1 MKATGAWEFFCIRF
15 GCPVRGEKRAIII
28 NIYCGSEAFTVNTE
42 KRSTKMC
49 RKFFRIFVCILLVGS
64 LLVVPSFAES
74 ATVTGSRVNVRSG
87 PGTDYYPV
95 ASIERNTVV
104 DIVSRYNDA
113 WYEINY
119 NGILGFVSSA
129 YLDVTGDSSA
139 GLTVIQVPQNSAASV
154 SVPASVPASSA
165 GSIVSLTPSESV
177 GGDAFQIN
185 AMYVRFRSG
194 PGSNY
199 SIVGEYN
206 KGKEIKVVTTVGDWV
221 AGYIDGNP
229 GYVHKNYVSKGGAA
243 SDGTASRSAVS
254 GGAASAVSGI
264 VVLTPSP
271 SSTVKTDL
279 PQPNEGLVIVS
290 PMATTPPVPSSTIVV
305 LPQPD
310 SKPAAV
316 SPPPNVSADGV
327 KGYIVGTYVR
337 LRTGAGTNY
346 SIIGTYN
353 TGKELTAYANCG
365 NGWLFCSI
373 DGMEGYVNGSY
384 VYIDSNSVGNKTA
397 SIQVSDASKGIQVI
411 APEAAA
417 QNTVSASSGQKTG
430 YIIGNNVRFR
440 AGASM
445 TSQILGELFYGNQ
458 VAILGTNGEWTKVV
472 YEDSVGFVYS
482 TYVKEGAYAA
492 AEPVSSSAVT
502 VSGSV
507 SGQDIVN
514 FAGQFLGAKY
524 CWGGTSPD
532 TGFDCSGFV
541 YYVYKHF
548 GITLSRVAQDQAA
561 NGIHVDP
568 SDLRPGDI
576 LCFYS
581 GSSYIGHA
589 GIYIGGN
596 KFIHSSNSTTGVIIS
611 ELSGYY
617 SSRGFEARRI
627 VAK

>member
-1 MKATGAWEFFCIRF
+1 
-15 GCPVRGEKRAIII
+15 
-28 NIYCGSEAFTVNTE
+28 
-42 KRSTKMC
+42 MC

-64 LLVVPSFAES
+64 MLVVPSFAES

-104 DIVSRYNDA
+104 DIINRYNDA

-129 YLDVTGDSSA
+129 YLDVIGDGSA
-139 GLTVIQVPQNSAASV
+139 GLTVIQVPQNNVQAAQNSTAPT
-154 SVPASVPASSA
+154 SSSA
-165 GSIVSLTPSESV
+165 GSIVSLTPSEST
-177 GGDAFQIN
+177 GDSAFYIN

-206 KGKEIKVVTTVGDWV
+206 KGKEIQVVTTVGDWV

-229 GYVHKNYVSKGGAA
+229 GYVHKNYVSRGSAV
-243 SDGTASRSAVS
+243 SDSTASRSAVPDS
-254 GGAASAVSGI
+254 TASAVSGI

-271 SSTVKTDL
+271 APTVNAAL

-290 PMATTPPVPSSTIVV
+290 PMATTPPDTTIPPVPSSTIVV
-305 LPQPD
+305 LPQSD
-310 SKPAAV
+310 SKPTAV

-337 LRTGAGTNY
+337 LRTGSGTNY
-346 SIIGTYN
+346 SIVGTYN

-365 NGWLFCSI
+365 NGWLFCTI
-373 DGMEGYVNGSY
+373 DGQEGYVNGSY
-384 VYIDSNSVGNKTA
+384 VYIDSNSVRNKTA
-397 SIQVSDASKGIQVI
+397 SVQASDASRGIQVI
-411 APEAAA
+411 APEAVQSNAA
-417 QNTVSASSGQKTG
+417 PVSSGQKTG
-430 YIIGNNVRFR
+430 YITGNNVRFR

-445 TSQILGELFYGNQ
+445 TSQILDELFYGNQ
-458 VAILGTNGEWTKVV
+458 VSILGTNGEWTKIV
-472 YEDSVGFVYS
+472 YGDSVGFVYS
-482 TYVKEGAYAA
+482 TYVKEGTYAA
-492 AEPVSSSAVT
+492 AEPVSSSAVA
-502 VSGSV
+502 VSANV